1 MAKVL
6 TMTIA
11 GVVNIRVSLLLP
23 LVDHSEWVEMFGSEG
38 LNDTLE
44 FQFNRV
50 LCQPGLVSF
59 ESFVSFVWRMKKR
72 YL

>member
-1 MAKVL
+1 MKHFVTQWKFSSLLFYSNSLMAKVL

-38 LNDTLE
+38 LNDTLD
-44 FQFNRV
+44 
-50 LCQPGLVSF
+50 L
-59 ESFVSFVWRMKKR
+59 
-72 YL
+72 